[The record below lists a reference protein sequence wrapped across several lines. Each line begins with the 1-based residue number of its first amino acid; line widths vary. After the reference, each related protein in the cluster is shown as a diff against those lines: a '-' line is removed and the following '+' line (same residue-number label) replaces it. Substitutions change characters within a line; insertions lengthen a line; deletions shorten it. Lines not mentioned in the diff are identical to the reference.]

1 MKAEKFVLI
10 LGAGYEQLPIYNLC
24 KKKSLKIIAIDKNV
38 NAPGLKLADY
48 KISTSLRND
57 KDIVK
62 KIKNSKKNIVA
73 VLTMANDIPLIQY
86 KISKALNLKGIS
98 ASSAKLCS
106 DKALFYKKF
115 VKEKFNIP
123 NYIEVSKKKMNF
135 NNLKFPLIYKPR
147 DGRGSRG
154 VFYLRNKKDVKNYL
168 DGSFKTTEK
177 KTLILQEY
185 ILGTQLSTES
195 LVYKKKIYTVIS
207 VRNYSDTRYL
217 RPNIIE
223 NGGHHPAQISQD
235 MELKIN
241 KLLLKVARVLKI
253 KEGPLKCDLVIN
265 KEKIFILEAAPRFG
279 GGYVASHIT
288 EIIYNCNFLENY
300 LDMLLNNKIKKIDFF
315 KKKLFAYV
323 RFIFSRKKG
332 KIKKIINLNKKD
344 INKNVI
350 HSIFFKK
357 KGSMLDN
364 PRSHADRIGYVSTFH
379 KNKITALKIA
389 NTFVSR
395 IKIVTS

>member
-1 MKAEKFVLI
+1 MKVHKFVLI
-10 LGAGYEQLPIYNLC
+10 LGAGYEQLPIYRLC

-38 NAPGLKLADY
+38 YAPGLKLADY

-57 KDIVK
+57 KNIVK
-62 KIKNSKKNIVA
+62 KIKRSKKNIVA

-123 NYIEVSKKKMNF
+123 NYIEVNKKKINI
-135 NNLKFPLIYKPR
+135 NSLKFPLIYKPR

-168 DGSFKTTEK
+168 DRSFKNTEK

-195 LVYKKKIYTVIS
+195 LIYKKKIYTVIS
-207 VRNYSDTRYL
+207 LRNYNDTKYL
-217 RPNIIE
+217 RPYIIE
-223 NGGHHPAQISQD
+223 NGGYHPAQISQD

-288 EIIYNCNFLENY
+288 EILYNCNFLENY
-300 LDMLLNNKIKKIDFF
+300 LDMLLNNKIKKINFF

-350 HSIFFKK
+350 HSTFFKK

-395 IKIVTS
+395 IKIITS